1 MQDFTTPPSGFLK
14 RATSPAWQDQL
25 RATVRLYLSFSADP
39 SLEQELDELL
49 QRNEQELLDYL
60 LAGEPPTP
68 ASRER
73 AKHFLD
79 AAQHRLLGSE
89 TEVARLLE
97 EVAASRPLLVPKPR
111 PVAPAAGA
119 ATAPQASELPQLA
132 PLSSQILLPPTTPD
146 PK

>member
-14 RATSPAWQDQL
+14 RATSSAWQDQL

-39 SLEQELDELL
+39 DLEQELDSLL

-79 AAQHRLLGSE
+79 AAQHQLLNSE
-89 TEVARLLE
+89 TEVTRLLDE
-97 EVAASRPLLVPKPR
+97 IAASQVRPLPGPR
-111 PVAPAAGA
+111 PGAPTNSAIPAH
-119 ATAPQASELPQLA
+119 PPLRRPLPG
-132 PLSSQILLPPTTPD
+132 QIMPPRTTPD
-146 PK
+146 PE

>member
-73 AKHFLD
+73 AQHFLD
-79 AAQHRLLGSE
+79 TAQHRLLGSE
-89 TEVARLLE
+89 VEVARLLDE
-97 EVAASRPLLVPKPR
+97 LAASGSVPLPRPHPVAAALRP
-111 PVAPAAGA
+111 AY
-119 ATAPQASELPQLA
+119 
-132 PLSSQILLPPTTPD
+132 SSQRPSLPDQILPPLTTPD
-146 PK
+146 PE

>member
-14 RATSPAWQDQL
+14 RATSLAWQDQL

-39 SLEQELDELL
+39 NLEQELDILL

-79 AAQHRLLGSE
+79 AAQHQLLSSE
-89 TEVARLLE
+89 TEVTRLLDE
-97 EVAASRPLLVPKPR
+97 IAASADPAHPPLRRPLP
-111 PVAPAAGA
+111 G
-119 ATAPQASELPQLA
+119 
-132 PLSSQILLPPTTPD
+132 QIMPPHTTPD
-146 PK
+146 PE

>member
-1 MQDFTTPPSGFLK
+1 MQDFTTPSSGFLK

-39 SLEQELDELL
+39 SLEQELDALL

-73 AKHFLD
+73 AQHFLD
-79 AAQHRLLGSE
+79 TAQHQLLGSE
-89 TEVARLLE
+89 AEVARLLDE
-97 EVAASRPLLVPKPR
+97 LAASQSLPQPKPHPVAAAG
-111 PVAPAAGA
+111 VAS
-119 ATAPQASELPQLA
+119 APQPAQLPLRT
-132 PLSSQILLPPTTPD
+132 PLPGQILRPRTTPD
-146 PK
+146 SE

>member
-39 SLEQELDELL
+39 SLEQELDSLL

-60 LAGEPPTP
+60 LAGEVPTP

-73 AKHFLD
+73 AQHFLD
-79 AAQHRLLGSE
+79 AAQHQLLGSE
-89 TEVARLLE
+89 VEVTRLLNE
-97 EVAASRPLLVPKPR
+97 IAASRTRPLPGPR
-111 PVAPAAGA
+111 LGGTVTSTASDGPAQR
-119 ATAPQASELPQLA
+119 PLRRPLPG
-132 PLSSQILLPPTTPD
+132 QIMPPRTTTD
-146 PK
+146 PE

>member
-14 RATSPAWQDQL
+14 RATSSTWQDQL

-39 SLEQELDELL
+39 GLEQELDSLL

-79 AAQHRLLGSE
+79 TAQHQLLNSEAEVTRLLDE
-89 TEVARLLE
+89 I
-97 EVAASRPLLVPKPR
+97 AASQVRPLPSLR
-111 PVAPAAGA
+111 LDGSVAP
-119 ATAPQASELPQLA
+119 TASAVPAHPPLRRPLPG
-132 PLSSQILLPPTTPD
+132 QIMPPRTTPD
-146 PK
+146 PE

>member
-14 RATSPAWQDQL
+14 RATNSSWQEQL

-39 SLEQELDELL
+39 GLEQELDSLL

-73 AKHFLD
+73 AQHFLD
-79 AAQHRLLGSE
+79 TAQHQLLNSEAEVTRLLDE
-89 TEVARLLE
+89 I
-97 EVAASRPLLVPKPR
+97 AASRVRPLPGPRLGNSVPPVGSTGPANMPLRRPLPGQIMPPR
-111 PVAPAAGA
+111 
-119 ATAPQASELPQLA
+119 
-132 PLSSQILLPPTTPD
+132 TTPD
-146 PK
+146 PE